1 MIRFFLGAGVVL
13 ALATVPT
20 GVMGIPGLQ
29 AQAAS
34 VRSTRDV
41 ISRLENEVP
50 GLMKQGG
57 VPGMSI
63 ALIRDGK
70 TIWVH
75 GFGVK
80 DKKTGEPVGTDTVFE
95 AASLSKPV
103 FTYGVLKLV
112 DQGKLDLDTP
122 LSSYLQK
129 PYVPDERVGKI
140 TARLV
145 LSHRTGFPNW
155 RGSDGFASHLF
166 LPRRTFQLLRRGIYL
181 FATRGRAD
189 YRETAGRLYG
199 RSCFQA
205 VGDDEQ
211 QLCVEP
217 RL

>member
-1 MIRFFLGAGVVL
+1 LIRFVYGAGVVL
-13 ALATVPT
+13 VLMAVAIGVTAT
-20 GVMGIPGLQ
+20 PGLQ
-29 AQAAS
+29 AQVSS

-70 TIWVH
+70 TIWLH

-122 LSSYLQK
+122 LSSLAGL
-129 PYVPDERVGKI
+129 R
-140 TARLV
+140 R
-145 LSHRTGFPNW
+145 R
-155 RGSDGFASHLF
+155 ASHLF
-166 LPRRTFQLLRRGIYL
+166 LPRRTFQLLR
-181 FATRGRAD
+181 
-189 YRETAGRLYG
+189 
-199 RSCFQA
+199 
-205 VGDDEQ
+205 
-211 QLCVEP
+211 
-217 RL
+217 